1 MDDGRLKAILQGE
14 IDNAIGFL
22 ETETVEQR
30 KNALTAY
37 MRDPYGNEVD
47 GRSQIVTGEVAEAI
61 DGMLPPLMRLFTSA
75 DQIGIFEP
83 VGPGDEPLAKQATEY
98 CNWVLMKQNPGI
110 AIMHDWFKDAVL
122 QKVGIVKAYWDDSI
136 SVNKEQYANLTD
148 DELAMLL
155 SDGTM
160 EIAGQ
165 ETIEQDMDGQVLR
178 VHNVALMRRT
188 KAGRIKIENVPP
200 EEFLI
205 SKAGKTVRDT
215 PFVAHRKLITRSD
228 LVAMGFDAE
237 VVMDLPTYN
246 DLEFSAE
253 KVARYNRDEQPYQEP
268 SLDKSMQTVE
278 VYEIYLKTDFDGDGI
293 AELRQIFFSANEI
306 LSNEET
312 DYVPFYSICPIP
324 IPHRFFGDCPA
335 DRTVDLQLIKTTVTR
350 QMLDNMY
357 LQNNTRMGAVEGQ
370 VNLDDL
376 LSVTPGGIIRM
387 KNPAALVPIQTPP
400 VGQQAFPLLEYLD
413 QVQAKRT
420 GITEASQGLDPN
432 ILQNV
437 TAAAIAALTQAS
449 QGKIE
454 LIARIFAETGVKDL
468 FKGLLQLLC
477 KFQDKAVILRMRGQ
491 YVQYDPREWSNQY
504 DVSVNVGLGTG
515 NIEQKMAML
524 SMVLSKQEQMLQML
538 GPNNPLVSLSQYR
551 ATLGKLVEAA
561 GFADSAEFFKPV
573 TQEVDQALA
582 QPQQQG
588 PDPAIQM
595 MMAQAQADIEIKR
608 EKAMADIQL
617 AREKAVAELEL
628 KRMEFEAEA
637 QMKAMK
643 VGAGITSNIEIPG

>member
-37 MRDPYGNEVD
+37 MRDPYGNEVE

-122 QKVGIVKAYWDDSI
+122 QKVGIIKAYWDDSI
-136 SVNKEQYANLTD
+136 SVTKEQYANLTD

-178 VHNVALMRRT
+178 IHNVALMRRT

-588 PDPAIQM
+588 SDPAIQM

>member
-37 MRDPYGNEVD
+37 MRDPYGNEVE
-47 GRSQIVTGEVAEAI
+47 GRSQIVTGEVAEAV

-122 QKVGIVKAYWDDSI
+122 QKVGIIKAYWDDSI
-136 SVNKEQYANLTD
+136 SVTKEQYANLTD

-588 PDPAIQM
+588 SDPAIQM

>member
-1 MDDGRLKAILQGE
+1 
-14 IDNAIGFL
+14 
-22 ETETVEQR
+22 
-30 KNALTAY
+30 
-37 MRDPYGNEVD
+37 
-47 GRSQIVTGEVAEAI
+47 
-61 DGMLPPLMRLFTSA
+61 
-75 DQIGIFEP
+75 
-83 VGPGDEPLAKQATEY
+83 
-98 CNWVLMKQNPGI
+98 
-110 AIMHDWFKDAVL
+110 
-122 QKVGIVKAYWDDSI
+122 
-136 SVNKEQYANLTD
+136 
-148 DELAMLL
+148 
-155 SDGTM
+155 
-160 EIAGQ
+160 
-165 ETIEQDMDGQVLR
+165 
-178 VHNVALMRRT
+178 
-188 KAGRIKIENVPP
+188 
-200 EEFLI
+200 
-205 SKAGKTVRDT
+205 
-215 PFVAHRKLITRSD
+215 
-228 LVAMGFDAE
+228 
-237 VVMDLPTYN
+237 
-246 DLEFSAE
+246 
-253 KVARYNRDEQPYQEP
+253 
-268 SLDKSMQTVE
+268 
-278 VYEIYLKTDFDGDGI
+278 
-293 AELRQIFFSANEI
+293 
-306 LSNEET
+306 
-312 DYVPFYSICPIP
+312 
-324 IPHRFFGDCPA
+324 
-335 DRTVDLQLIKTTVTR
+335 
-350 QMLDNMY
+350 MLDNMY

-376 LSVTPGGIIRM
+376 LSVTPGGVIRL
-387 KNPAALVPIQTPP
+387 KNPGALVPIQTPP

-420 GITEASQGLDPN
+420 GLTEASQGLDPN

-454 LIARIFAETGVKDL
+454 LIARVFAETGVKDL
-468 FKGLLQLLC
+468 FKGLLHLLC
-477 KFQDKAVILRMRGQ
+477 KYQDKAVILRMRGQ

-588 PDPAIQM
+588 PDPAVQM

-608 EKAMADIQL
+608 QKAMADIQL
-617 AREKAVAELEL
+617 AREKAIAELEL

>member
-37 MRDPYGNEVD
+37 MRDPYGNEVE
-47 GRSQIVTGEVAEAI
+47 GRSQIVTGEVAEAV

-122 QKVGIVKAYWDDSI
+122 QKVGIIKAYWDDSI
-136 SVNKEQYANLTD
+136 SVTKEQYANLTD

-582 QPQQQG
+582 QPQQQN

>member
-37 MRDPYGNEVD
+37 MRDPYGNEVE

-75 DQIGIFEP
+75 DQIGVFEP
-83 VGPGDEPLAKQATEY
+83 VGPGDEPLAEQATEY
-98 CNWVLMKQNPGI
+98 CNWVFMKQNPGI
-110 AIMHDWFKDAVL
+110 AIMHDWFKDAIL

-136 SVNKEQYANLTD
+136 SVTKEQYANLTD

-582 QPQQQG
+582 QPQQQN

>member
-37 MRDPYGNEVD
+37 MRDPYGNEVE
-47 GRSQIVTGEVAEAI
+47 GRSQIVTGEVAEAV

-122 QKVGIVKAYWDDSI
+122 QKVGIIKAYWDDSI
-136 SVNKEQYANLTD
+136 SVTKEQYANLTD

-228 LVAMGFDAE
+228 LVAMGFDAD

-588 PDPAIQM
+588 SDPAIQM

>member
-37 MRDPYGNEVD
+37 MRDPYGNEVE
-47 GRSQIVTGEVAEAI
+47 GRSQIVTGEVAEAV

-122 QKVGIVKAYWDDSI
+122 QKVGIIKAYWVDSI
-136 SVNKEQYANLTD
+136 SVTKEQYANLTD

-582 QPQQQG
+582 QPQQQN

>member
-1 MDDGRLKAILQGE
+1 MDEGRLKAILQGE

-22 ETETVEQR
+22 QTETVEQR
-30 KNALTAY
+30 TYALKSY
-37 MRDPYGNEVD
+37 LREPYENEVE
-47 GRSQIVTGEVAEAI
+47 GRSAIVTGEVAEVV
-61 DGMLPPLMRLFTSA
+61 DGMLPPLMRLFTSS
-75 DQIGIFEP
+75 DQIGVFEP
-83 VGPGDEPLAKQATEY
+83 VGPGDEPLAEQATDY

-110 AIMHDWFKDAVL
+110 SIMHDWFKDAIL
-122 QKVGIVKAYWDDSI
+122 QKVGVVKAYWDDSI
-136 SVNKEQYANLTD
+136 SVTKEQYANLTD

-165 ETIEQDMDGQVLR
+165 ETVEQEMDGQVLR
-178 VHNVALMRRT
+178 VHNVALKR
-188 KAGRIKIENVPP
+188 KNQAGRIKIENVPP

-205 SKAGKTVRDT
+205 SKAAKTVRDT
-215 PFVAHRKLITRSD
+215 PFVAHRKLISRSD
-228 LVAMGFDAE
+228 LVSMGFDPE
-237 VVMDLPTYN
+237 VVMNLPVYN

-253 KVARYNRDEQPYQEP
+253 KVARYYRDEQPYQEP

-278 VYEIYLKTDFDGDGI
+278 VHECYLKTDFDGDDI
-293 AELRQIFFSANEI
+293 AELRQIYFSGNEI
-306 LSNEET
+306 LSNKDV
-312 DYVPFYSICPIP
+312 DYVPFYTICPIP

-335 DRTVDLQLIKTTVTR
+335 DRTVDIQKIKTTVTR
-350 QMLDNMY
+350 QMLDNLY
-357 LQNNTRMGAVEGQ
+357 LQNNTRVGVVEGQ
-370 VNLDDL
+370 VHLDDL
-376 LSVTPGGIIRM
+376 LTVAPGSIVRM
-387 KNPAALVPIQTPP
+387 KNPNALVPIQTPA

-420 GITEASQGLDPN
+420 GVTEASQGLDPN

-437 TAAAIAALTQAS
+437 TATAIAALTQAS

-454 LIARIFAETGVKDL
+454 LIARVFAETGVKDL
-468 FKGLLQLLC
+468 FKGLLHLLC
-477 KFQDKAVILRMRGQ
+477 KFQDKSVILRVRGE

-515 NIEQKMAML
+515 NVEQKMAML
-524 SMVLSKQEQMLQML
+524 SMVLAKQEQMLQML

-551 ATLGKLVEAA
+551 STLGRLVEAA
-561 GFADSAEFFKPV
+561 GFADSAEFFEPV
-573 TQEVDQALA
+573 TLEVDQALA

-595 MMAQAQADIEIKR
+595 MMAQAQADIEIKKQ
-608 EKAMADIQL
+608 KAMADIQL